1 MDYITKLFD
10 ENSAAEKMIQTGK
23 FSNGGTIKELTVLA
37 KYFKKEVADYYGL
50 ELSEYAE
57 TEEIEERV
65 KKFCEH
71 AIPYYDYY
79 NVCLAIDRAVHLA
92 EKYKLNINDP
102 TPITQKEWAIIQTI
116 KNEYAKRL
124 LFMQI
129 VDAKYY
135 AAHRKTIGKMQYS
148 NYYYSRENI
157 TRTMYCREMKIPKKE
172 YYPAMNELYKNGVIE
187 FTEIHQGYDKPGK
200 WLNRVTCIDNDPDAE
215 IIDYVTD
222 YHNLLL
228 HYERLCGADIG
239 ECKKCGRLFQQQY
252 RNKYKYCEEH
262 RTTNRKKV
270 ISGEI
275 AKVEECVDC
284 GSFFDIP
291 KMGNTSQMIRCKEC
305 QNKINK
311 QKKIEWMKEKRMN
324 VEMKS

>member
-1 MDYITKLFD
+1 MDYMTKLFD
-10 ENSAAEKMIQTGK
+10 EISAAEKMIKTGR

-37 KYFKKEVADYYGL
+37 KYFRKEAADYYGL
-50 ELSEYAE
+50 ELSEFDDVP
-57 TEEIEERV
+57 EIEERV
-65 KKFCEH
+65 KQFCEH

-79 NVCLAIDRAVHLA
+79 DMCLSIDRAVHLS
-92 EKYKLNINDP
+92 EKYRLNISDP
-102 TPITQKEWAIIQTI
+102 TPITRKEWETIQSLN
-116 KNEYAKRL
+116 NEYAKRL
-124 LFMQI
+124 LFMKI

-135 AAHRKTIGKMQYS
+135 AKHRKTIRKIQYNS
-148 NYYYSRENI
+148 EYYNRENI

-172 YYPAMNELYKNGVIE
+172 YYPAMNELYKNGIIE

-200 WLNRVTCIDNDPDAE
+200 WLDKVKCIDDESESEMLEN
-215 IIDYVTD
+215 VTD
-222 YHNLLL
+222 YRSLLL

-239 ECKKCGRLFQQQY
+239 ECKKCGQLFRQQY